1 MADRMEVNSW
11 RRRRLSG
18 TGAPSSGPGSARP
31 LRTRSRSTRDSVERG
46 ATQPYASHLLRV
58 AGLVLEDGGGEP
70 EAIAALLHDAAE
82 DQGGTPR
89 LWVIRRCFGP
99 EVATIV
105 KELTDSSEYPR
116 PAWRRRKERYLVHL
130 AGSSQEALRVSLAD
144 KLVNVRSLTRDYR
157 IQGEDLSEKSG
168 KSKRDVLWYYRT
180 LTARFE
186 ELRPGLRGRAQPRR
200 GRVRGADDC
209 NRHLPSH
216 LTARPRPGHSA
227 ARSRS

>member
-1 MADRMEVNSW
+1 MEATTTERNRGTVLGP
-11 RRRRLSG
+11 RFGEAVAYALEVHSG
-18 TGAPSSGPGSARP
+18 QCRAGT
-31 LRTRSRSTRDSVERG
+31 
-46 ATQPYASHLLRV
+46 TQPYVSHLLRV

-89 LWVIRRCFGP
+89 LWDIRRRFGP

-116 PAWRRRKERYLVHL
+116 PPWRRRKERYLVHL

-157 IQGEDLSEKSG
+157 IQGEDLWEKSG

-186 ELRPGLRGRAQPRR
+186 ELRPGPLADELSRAV
-200 GRVRGADDC
+200 GEFEA
-209 NRHLPSH
+209 LM
-216 LTARPRPGHSA
+216 TAIGT
-227 ARSRS
+227 SRAT

>member
-1 MADRMEVNSW
+1 
-11 RRRRLSG
+11 
-18 TGAPSSGPGSARP
+18 
-31 LRTRSRSTRDSVERG
+31 
-46 ATQPYASHLLRV
+46 
-58 AGLVLEDGGGEP
+58 VLEDGGGEP

-89 LWVIRRCFGP
+89 LWDIRRRFGP

-116 PAWRRRKERYLVHL
+116 PPWRRRKERYLVHL

-157 IQGEDLSEKSG
+157 IQGEDLWEKSG

-186 ELRPGLRGRAQPRR
+186 ELRPGPLADELSRAV
-200 GRVRGADDC
+200 GEFEA
-209 NRHLPSH
+209 LM
-216 LTARPRPGHSA
+216 TAIGT
-227 ARSRS
+227 SRAT